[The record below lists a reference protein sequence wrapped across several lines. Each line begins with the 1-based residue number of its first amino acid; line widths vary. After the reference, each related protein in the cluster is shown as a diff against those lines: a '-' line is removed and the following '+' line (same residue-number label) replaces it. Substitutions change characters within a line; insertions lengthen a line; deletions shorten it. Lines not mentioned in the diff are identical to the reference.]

1 MEESIKTAKSELW
14 SLSLRDLFYKY
25 VRFLPIFVL
34 SVAVALFGAY
44 AYLRYA
50 TPVYS
55 TGGTL
60 IIQSETKGG
69 GRGDKF
75 EDIFGGGKSQNI
87 QSEIEILKSK
97 PLMARVVNKLNLQYS
112 YFVIGKIKTINI
124 YKYGPFVI
132 EASELTDSS
141 RSFTLKI
148 KFVNNQA
155 FKVNDDN
162 TLITFGRFFKNQFG
176 TFRLIRQGGTVA
188 KDYTITYQSTASA
201 AGAYAGAF
209 MDIVYDH
216 FLALDSEE
224 LSKAGWKDFAE
235 EVYEQLT
242 TQQSILPEKFARML
256 PYMTS
261 QNWLFNYRF
270 TQGIQHSFGG
280 LARRAQ
286 YLTDSGA
293 VFALF
298 TEHYNKLEKY
308 YRDFF
313 PDVKKFAQSHLAA
326 LLIQ

>member
-44 AYLRYA
+44 AYLRWA
-50 TPVYS
+50 TPIFS
-55 TGGTL
+55 TNGTL

-97 PLMARVVNKLNLQYS
+97 PLMSRVVNKLNLQYS

-132 EASELTDSS
+132 EAAELTDSS

-155 FKVNDDN
+155 FRVNDDN
-162 TLITFGRFFKNQFG
+162 TLITFGRFFKNQ
-176 TFRLIRQGGTVA
+176 
-188 KDYTITYQSTASA
+188 
-201 AGAYAGAF
+201 
-209 MDIVYDH
+209 
-216 FLALDSEE
+216 
-224 LSKAGWKDFAE
+224 
-235 EVYEQLT
+235 
-242 TQQSILPEKFARML
+242 
-256 PYMTS
+256 
-261 QNWLFNYRF
+261 
-270 TQGIQHSFGG
+270 
-280 LARRAQ
+280 
-286 YLTDSGA
+286 
-293 VFALF
+293 
-298 TEHYNKLEKY
+298 
-308 YRDFF
+308 
-313 PDVKKFAQSHLAA
+313 
-326 LLIQ
+326 